1 MTNVRNGP
9 PGIEVGPR
17 PGNHPR
23 TEDTDT
29 NTISSHDTAD
39 NNIIGDAR
47 CRCAY
52 GEPVCVCDFYAGWT
66 CDWNFPQDTP
76 TQLKRR
82 SAAALRTVPQPH
94 SGRRDPIS
102 ARLGRWAA

>member
-1 MTNVRNGP
+1 MPPKGNGP
-9 PGIEVGPR
+9 PEREEPGPT
-17 PGNHPR
+17 PETGPNHKALA
-23 TEDTDT
+23 DTTT
-29 NTISSHDTAD
+29 N
-39 NNIIGDAR
+39 NNILPNTT

-52 GEPVCVCDFYAGWT
+52 GEVCVCDWYAGWV
-66 CDWNFPQDTP
+66 CDCNFPQDIP

-82 SAAALRTVPQPH
+82 SAAALRMMPDH

>member
-1 MTNVRNGP
+1 MSDFLRP
-9 PGIEVGPR
+9 PKKVPR
-17 PGNHPR
+17 LGTALPTG
-23 TEDTDT
+23 DTD
-29 NTISSHDTAD
+29 NTTSTHQDADTQ
-39 NNIIGDAR
+39 IIVAAS

-52 GEPVCVCDFYAGWT
+52 GEVCTCSFYANWR
-66 CDWNFPQDTP
+66 CDWNFRQDTP

-82 SAAALRTVPQPH
+82 SAAALRMPPDH

>member
-1 MTNVRNGP
+1 MTAPKHGP
-9 PGIEVGPR
+9 PQKEVGVPR
-17 PGNHPR
+17 DPDHVEGLPHP
-23 TEDTDT
+23 TT
-29 NTISSHDTAD
+29 NT
-39 NNIIGDAR
+39 NIVTNAA

-52 GEPVCVCDFYAGWT
+52 GEPQCVCDFYADWG

-82 SAAALRTVPQPH
+82 SAAALRMQPDD

-102 ARLGRWAA
+102 ARLGRWAS